1 MRVNLGKFTLLV
13 LRTSYSTVVV
23 SIRALWNVYY
33 TVCITTLVVL
43 CVLAIGWSAFL
54 LVSESGNG
62 PSLQS
67 YIHVMYYY

>member
-43 CVLAIGWSAFL
+43 CKTIFNTPLFDLTIYLCSPA
-54 LVSESGNG
+54 
-62 PSLQS
+62 
-67 YIHVMYYY
+67 HT